1 MTYTIYYQG
10 VQVISNIPTDIG
22 KPGNYDIKIYW
33 SDNALGWIESKVA
46 EGFSVLNNYSDK
58 IIAKTIQEFENA
70 FGSNH
75 ISNLT
80 FNANNQYAE
89 FTFTLSS
96 PTIFDWIGII
106 IGVVIWGLAIATAL
120 IPGVDIMS
128 IGSAIIYT
136 FLIAIG
142 VSALDWF
149 ISKVDV
155 VFSDITQTFGKGLGT
170 AIEIAIVVAIL
181 MGLGFLGLTLYS
193 KYDKSKSDKNG

>member
-1 MTYTIYYQG
+1 MAYTSYYQG

-33 SDNALGWIESKVA
+33 SDNALGWIEDKA
-46 EGFSVLNNYSDK
+46 IEGFAVLNKYTGQITTK
-58 IIAKTIQEFENA
+58 IVQEFENT
-70 FGSNH
+70 FGKNH

-106 IGVVIWGLAIATAL
+106 IGVVIWGLALATAI
-120 IPGVDIMS
+120 IPGVDVMS

-136 FLIAIG
+136 FLTAIG
-142 VSALDWF
+142 VASLDWF
-149 ISKVDV
+149 ISKADI
-155 VFSDITQTFGKGLGT
+155 VFSDITQTFGTGLGS
-170 AIEIAIVVAIL
+170 AVEILIVVGAVFAIAYA
-181 MGLGFLGLTLYS
+181 GLVLYN
-193 KYDKSKSDKNG
+193 KYKNK

>member
-1 MTYTIYYQG
+1 MSYTTYYQG
-10 VQVISNIPTDIG
+10 VQVTSNIPTDIG

-33 SDNALGWIESKVA
+33 SDNALGWIESKAA
-46 EGFSVLNNYSDK
+46 EGFAVLNKYTNQITTK
-58 IIAKTIQEFENA
+58 VIQEFENA
-70 FGSNH
+70 FGKNH

-106 IGVVIWGLAIATAL
+106 IGVVIWGLALATAI
-120 IPGVDIMS
+120 IPGVDVMS

-142 VSALDWF
+142 VSTLDWF
-149 ISKVDV
+149 ISKADI
-155 VFSDITQTFGKGLGT
+155 VFSDITQTFGKGLGS

-181 MGLGFLGLTLYS
+181 IGLGFLGLTLYN
-193 KYDKSKSDKNG
+193 KAK